1 MKTLTCLIVGL
12 LVSLPAW
19 TEESNADKINAEE
32 LKELSMQRKVVKIIS
47 KDGKQ
52 LEGKVLEYNGESV
65 LFQRQADLQLF
76 RFNLDGLAQQSQ
88 RMIKDN
94 YMTANYNVPK
104 LERPLKPE
112 TIKKLATYADN
123 LVLEKLR
130 SEKQRPTRDVD
141 DYTFMR
147 RAYLKIIGRIPGKAE
162 IDEFKTEM
170 RGNKLKLINKLLST
184 EGYVSH
190 QLNYFADI
198 LRIQDKLNNTNINS
212 GFRYR
217 EWVRNEIRNN
227 TPFDEFVQKLI
238 ASEGAYYESGSEP
251 IGFYLRDR
259 GMPLDNLANTVQV
272 FLGTRLE
279 CAMCH
284 DHPFDKWT
292 QKQFYEMS
300 AFTDGV
306 SRVRGPQEFQKIVGD
321 FNKITRADKSED
333 VGTLNQYR
341 NYIRDIMGYGLA
353 DELGKG
359 TIKLTDAF
367 MEDDAKP
374 GDTLHAKAIF
384 APPLKIEQG
393 TELPKSREQFSKW
406 ITAEA
411 NPRFTTVIVN
421 RLWKRA
427 YGIGLIEP
435 VDDMNDN
442 TQSSNPKL
450 LAYLE
455 KIMAS
460 VDYDVKEFMRVLYSM
475 DLFTRD
481 SVKDDHKGVE
491 TFYFSGPPLQR
502 MTGEQIWD
510 SLVTL
515 VYNNID
521 SAERVPSNYDEKYQ
535 MVFERYSDK
544 TGQEIYDELKAY
556 LAETEKP
563 SRNLAEVVYQ
573 LNKAEGTGYEPKK
586 LKDRDMIRSSYVG
599 YPARGGHLIRQFGGS
614 DKALIEN
621 SNFEA
626 TTPQVLNMLNG
637 FVEQKIIRNKNADF
651 MKQMAQEKRETG
663 KIEDIFMSILNRE
676 PTSKE
681 MKFLK
686 KYIDEKDGAKHIAW
700 ILMNSHEFIFIR

>member
-1 MKTLTCLIVGL
+1 MKNVSFVLVGL
-12 LVSLPAW
+12 FLSISVGLTAQ
-19 TEESNADKINAEE
+19 ERINAED
-32 LKELSMQRKVVKIIS
+32 LKEISLERKVVTIVS
-47 KDGKQ
+47 GDGKE
-52 LEGKVLEYNGESV
+52 LEGKVIEYNGESV
-65 LFQRQADLQLF
+65 LFQRQNDLQLF
-76 RFNLDGLAQQSQ
+76 RFKLTALALQSQ
-88 RMIKDN
+88 RMIRDD
-94 YMTANYNVPK
+94 YMTSDYNVPK
-104 LERPLKPE
+104 LPRPLNE
-112 TIKKLATYADN
+112 ATIKKLARYADN

-130 SEKQRPTRDVD
+130 SERQRPTRDTD

-170 RGNKLKLINKLLST
+170 RGDKLKLINKLLDT

-217 EWVRNEIRNN
+217 EYVRNEIRAN

-238 ASEGAYYESGSEP
+238 AAEGAYYDSGNEA

-306 SRVRGPQEFQKIVGD
+306 GRVRGPQELQTIVNE
-321 FNKITRADKSED
+321 FNKLVRADKSD
-333 VGTLNQYR
+333 DARTFTQYR

-393 TELPKSREQFSKW
+393 TQLPQSRKQFSEW
-406 ITAEA
+406 ITSEA

-427 YGIGLIEP
+427 FGIGLIEP
-435 VDDMNDN
+435 VDDMNDM
-442 TQSSNPKL
+442 TESSNPEL

-481 SVKDDHKGVE
+481 SVKDDYESPE
-491 TFYFSGPPLQR
+491 TFYFAGPPLQR

-521 SAERVPSNYDEKYQ
+521 SPERVPSNYDEKYQ
-535 MVFERYSDK
+535 AVYERYKDK
-544 TGQEIYDELKAY
+544 TAQEIYDELKVY

-563 SRNLAEVVYQ
+563 SRNLADVVAQ
-573 LNKAEGTGYEPKK
+573 LNKADGTSYEPKK
-586 LKDRDMIRSSYVG
+586 IPARDLIRSSYIG

-614 DKALIEN
+614 DKQLIEN

-637 FVEQKIIRNKNADF
+637 FVEQKIVNNKNADF
-651 MKQMAQEKRETG
+651 MKQMAEEKRETG
-663 KIEDIFMSILNRE
+663 KIEDVFMSILNRE
-676 PTSKE
+676 PNTRE
-681 MKFLK
+681 LNLLK
-686 KYIDEKDGAKHIAW
+686 KYIDQKDGAKHIAW

>member
-1 MKTLTCLIVGL
+1 MKNVSFVLLGL
-12 LVSLPAW
+12 LVSISVGVTAQ
-19 TEESNADKINAEE
+19 ERINAEV
-32 LKELSMQRKVVKIIS
+32 LKEISSERKVVTIIS
-47 KDGKQ
+47 SNGKEQ
-52 LEGKVLEYNGESV
+52 TGKVLEYDGNSV
-65 LFQRQADLQLF
+65 LFQRQQDLQLF
-76 RFNLDGLAQQSQ
+76 RLKLEALALQSQ
-88 RMIKDN
+88 RMIKDD
-94 YMTANYNVPK
+94 YMTADYNVPK
-104 LERPLKPE
+104 LERPLKE
-112 TIKKLATYADN
+112 ATIKKLARYADN

-130 SEKQRPTRDVD
+130 SERQRPTRDTD

-170 RGNKLKLINKLLST
+170 RGNKLKLINKLLDT

-198 LRIQDKLNNTNINS
+198 LRIQNKLNNTNINS

-217 EWVRNEIRNN
+217 EFVRTEIRNN

-238 ASEGAYYESGSEP
+238 AVEGAYYEPGNEA

-306 SRVRGPQEFQKIVGD
+306 GRVRGPKEFQTIVNE
-321 FNKITRADKSED
+321 FNKLVRADKSD
-333 VGTLNQYR
+333 DARTFTQYR

-393 TELPKSREQFSKW
+393 TKLPQSRKQFSEW
-406 ITAEA
+406 ITSEA

-427 YGIGLIEP
+427 FGIGLIEP
-435 VDDMNDN
+435 VDDMNDM
-442 TQSSNPKL
+442 TESSNPKL

-481 SVKDDHKGVE
+481 SVKDDYESPE
-491 TFYFSGPPLQR
+491 TFYFAGPPLQR

-521 SAERVPSNYDEKYQ
+521 SPERVPSNYDEKYQ
-535 MVFERYSDK
+535 AVYERYKDK
-544 TGQEIYDELKAY
+544 TAQEIYDELKEY

-563 SRNLAEVVYQ
+563 ARNLADVVAQ
-573 LNKAEGTGYEPKK
+573 LNKAEGTSYEPKK
-586 LKDRDMIRSSYVG
+586 IPARDLIRSSYVG

-614 DKALIEN
+614 DKQLIEN

-637 FVEQKIIRNKNADF
+637 FVEQKIVNNKNADF
-651 MKQMAQEKRETG
+651 MKHMAQEKRETG

-676 PTSKE
+676 PNAKE
-681 MKFLK
+681 MKLLK
-686 KYIDEKDGAKHIAW
+686 KYIDQKDGAKHIAW

>member
-1 MKTLTCLIVGL
+1 MKNVSFVLLGLLLSISVGL
-12 LVSLPAW
+12 TAQ
-19 TEESNADKINAEE
+19 ERINAEE
-32 LKELSMQRKVVKIIS
+32 LKEVSLERKVVTIVS
-47 KDGKQ
+47 GDGKK
-52 LEGKVLEYNGESV
+52 LDGKVIEYNGESV
-65 LFQRQADLQLF
+65 LFQRQEDLQLF
-76 RFNLDGLAQQSQ
+76 RFKLTALALQSQ
-88 RMIKDN
+88 RMIRDD
-94 YMTANYNVPK
+94 YMTSDYNVPK
-104 LERPLKPE
+104 LPRPLNE
-112 TIKKLATYADN
+112 ATIKKLARYADN

-130 SEKQRPTRDVD
+130 SERQRPTRDTD

-170 RGNKLKLINKLLST
+170 RGDKLKLINKLLDT

-217 EWVRNEIRNN
+217 EYVRNEIRAN

-238 ASEGAYYESGSEP
+238 AAEGAYYDSGNEA

-306 SRVRGPQEFQKIVGD
+306 GRVRGPQELQKIVNE
-321 FNKITRADKSED
+321 FNKLVREDKSD
-333 VGTLNQYR
+333 DARTFTQYR

-393 TELPKSREQFSKW
+393 TKLPQSRKQFSEW
-406 ITAEA
+406 ITSEA

-427 YGIGLIEP
+427 FGIGLIEP
-435 VDDMNDN
+435 VDDMNDM
-442 TQSSNPKL
+442 TESSNPEL

-481 SVKDDHKGVE
+481 SVKDDYESPE
-491 TFYFSGPPLQR
+491 TFYFAGPPLQR

-521 SAERVPSNYDEKYQ
+521 SPERVPSNYDEKYQ
-535 MVFERYSDK
+535 AVYERYKDK
-544 TGQEIYDELKAY
+544 TAQEIYDELKAY

-563 SRNLAEVVYQ
+563 SRNLADVVAQ
-573 LNKAEGTGYEPKK
+573 LNKADGTSYEPKK
-586 LKDRDMIRSSYVG
+586 IPARDLIRSSYVG

-637 FVEQKIIRNKNADF
+637 FVEQKIVNNKNADF
-651 MKQMAQEKRETG
+651 MKHMAQEKRETG

-681 MKFLK
+681 MNFLK

>member
-1 MKTLTCLIVGL
+1 MKTIVYVLLGL
-12 LVSLPAW
+12 LTGLPVW
-19 TEESNADKINAEE
+19 SNETPPERINAEE
-32 LKELSMQRKVVKIIS
+32 LREISQKRKVVVIIS
-47 KDGKQ
+47 KEGKQ
-52 LEGKVLEYNGESV
+52 LEGKVLEYDGESV
-65 LFQRQADLQLF
+65 LFQRQKDLQLF
-76 RFNLDGLAQQSQ
+76 RFDLTGLAQQSQ

-104 LERPLKPE
+104 LQRPLQE
-112 TIKKLATYADN
+112 NQIKKFAAYADN

-147 RAYLKIIGRIPGKAE
+147 RAYLKIIGRIPNKAE
-162 IDEFKTEM
+162 IEEFKKEM
-170 RGNKLKLINKLLST
+170 RGNKLKLINKLLDS
-184 EGYVSH
+184 EGYINH
-190 QLNYFADI
+190 QLNYYSDI
-198 LRIQDKLNNTNINS
+198 LRIQNRLNNTNINS

-238 ASEGAYYESGSEP
+238 ASEGAYYEHGNEA

-292 QKQFYEMS
+292 QKQFYEMG

-306 SRVRGPQEFQKIVGD
+306 SRVQYRENSKLVGD
-321 FNKITRADKSED
+321 FNRIVRNDKTED

-341 NYIRDIMGYGLA
+341 NYIRDIMGYGL
-353 DELGKG
+353 DDNLGKG
-359 TIKLTDAF
+359 SIKLTDAF
-367 MEDDAKP
+367 MEDNAKP
-374 GDTLHAKAIF
+374 GDTLLAKAIF
-384 APPLKIEQG
+384 APPLEIEK
-393 TELPKSREQFSKW
+393 TDTLPQSRKQFAEW
-406 ITAEA
+406 ITSEA

-427 YGIGLIEP
+427 FGIGLIEP

-491 TFYFSGPPLQR
+491 TFYFAGPPLQR
-502 MTGEQIWD
+502 MKGEQIWD

-515 VYNNID
+515 VYNDID
-521 SAERVPSNYDEKYQ
+521 SPDRFPSNYDEKYQ
-535 MVFERYSDK
+535 AVYDRYK
-544 TGQEIYDELKAY
+544 EYTAQEIYDELKEY
-556 LAETEKP
+556 LANTEKP
-563 SRNLAEVVYQ
+563 SRNLAEVVQQ
-573 LNKAEGTGYEPKK
+573 LNEEEGRYKGKQ
-586 LKDRDMIRSSYVG
+586 LKDRDLIRSSYVG
-599 YPARGGHLIRQFGGS
+599 YPPPGGHLIRQFGGS

-637 FVEQKIIRNKNADF
+637 FVEKRIINNKNADF
-651 MKQMAQEKRETG
+651 MKQMAQENRETG
-663 KIEDIFMSILNRE
+663 KIEDIFMSILNRK
-676 PTSKE
+676 PTSTE
-681 MKFLK
+681 MKLLK
-686 KYIDEKDGAKHIAW
+686 KYIDEPNGAKHIAW

>member
-1 MKTLTCLIVGL
+1 MKNVSFVLVGL
-12 LVSLPAW
+12 FLSISVGLTAQ
-19 TEESNADKINAEE
+19 EKINAEE
-32 LKELSMQRKVVKIIS
+32 LKEISLERKVVTIIS
-47 KDGKQ
+47 SNGKEQ
-52 LEGKVLEYNGESV
+52 TGKVLEYDGESV
-65 LFQRQADLQLF
+65 LFQRQQDLQLF
-76 RFNLDGLAQQSQ
+76 RLKLEALALQSQ
-88 RMIKDN
+88 RMIKDD
-94 YMTANYNVPK
+94 YMTADYNVPK
-104 LERPLKPE
+104 LERPLKE
-112 TIKKLATYADN
+112 ATIKKLARYADN

-130 SEKQRPTRDVD
+130 SERQRPTSDTD

-170 RGNKLKLINKLLST
+170 RGNKLKLINKLLDT

-217 EWVRNEIRNN
+217 EFVRTEIRNN

-238 ASEGAYYESGSEP
+238 AVEGAYYEPGNEA

-306 SRVRGPQEFQKIVGD
+306 GRVRGPKEFQTIVNE
-321 FNKITRADKSED
+321 FNKLVRADKSPENN
-333 VGTLNQYR
+333 TLQQYR

-393 TELPKSREQFSKW
+393 AKLPQSRKQFSEW
-406 ITAEA
+406 ITSEA

-427 YGIGLIEP
+427 FGIGLIEP
-435 VDDMNDN
+435 VDDMNDM
-442 TQSSNPKL
+442 TESSNPKL

-481 SVKDDHKGVE
+481 SVKDDYESPE
-491 TFYFSGPPLQR
+491 TFYFAGPPLQR

-521 SAERVPSNYDEKYQ
+521 SPERVPSNYDEKYQ
-535 MVFERYSDK
+535 AVYERYKDK
-544 TGQEIYDELKAY
+544 TAQEIFDELKVY
-556 LAETEKP
+556 IAETEKP
-563 SRNLAEVVYQ
+563 ARNLADVVAQ
-573 LNKAEGTGYEPKK
+573 LNKAEGTTYELKK
-586 LKDRDMIRSSYVG
+586 IPARDLIRSSYIG

-614 DKALIEN
+614 DKQLIEN

-637 FVEQKIIRNKNADF
+637 FVEQKIVNNKNADF

-663 KIEDIFMSILNRE
+663 KIEDVFMSILNRE
-676 PTSKE
+676 PNAKE
-681 MKFLK
+681 MKLLK
-686 KYIDEKDGAKHIAW
+686 KYIDQKDGAKHIAW

>member
-1 MKTLTCLIVGL
+1 MKNVSFVLVGL
-12 LVSLPAW
+12 FLSISVGLTAQ
-19 TEESNADKINAEE
+19 ERINAED
-32 LKELSMQRKVVKIIS
+32 LKEISLERKVVTIVS
-47 KDGKQ
+47 GDGKE
-52 LEGKVLEYNGESV
+52 LEGKVIEYNGESV
-65 LFQRQADLQLF
+65 LFQRQNDLQLF
-76 RFNLDGLAQQSQ
+76 RFKLTALALQSQ
-88 RMIKDN
+88 RMIRDD
-94 YMTANYNVPK
+94 YMTSDYNVPK
-104 LERPLKPE
+104 LPRPLNE
-112 TIKKLATYADN
+112 ATIKKLARYADN

-130 SEKQRPTRDVD
+130 SERQRPTRDTD

-170 RGNKLKLINKLLST
+170 RGDKLKLINKLLDT

-217 EWVRNEIRNN
+217 EYVRNEIRAN

-238 ASEGAYYESGSEP
+238 ASEGAYYDSGNEA

-306 SRVRGPQEFQKIVGD
+306 GRVRGPQELQTIVNE
-321 FNKITRADKSED
+321 FNKLVRADKSD
-333 VGTLNQYR
+333 DARTFTQYR

-393 TELPKSREQFSKW
+393 TQLPQSRKQFSEW
-406 ITAEA
+406 ITSEA

-427 YGIGLIEP
+427 FGIGLIEP
-435 VDDMNDN
+435 VDDMNDM
-442 TQSSNPKL
+442 TESSNPEL

-481 SVKDDHKGVE
+481 SVKDDYESPE
-491 TFYFSGPPLQR
+491 TFYFAGPPLQR

-521 SAERVPSNYDEKYQ
+521 SPERVPSNYDEKYQ
-535 MVFERYSDK
+535 AVYERYKDK
-544 TGQEIYDELKAY
+544 TAQEIYDELKVY

-563 SRNLAEVVYQ
+563 SRNLADVVAQ
-573 LNKAEGTGYEPKK
+573 LNKADGTTYAPKK
-586 LKDRDMIRSSYVG
+586 IPARDLIRSSYIG

-614 DKALIEN
+614 DKQLIEN

-637 FVEQKIIRNKNADF
+637 FVEQKIVNNKNADF
-651 MKQMAQEKRETG
+651 MKHMAQEKRETG
-663 KIEDIFMSILNRE
+663 KIEDVFMSILNRE
-676 PTSKE
+676 PNAKE
-681 MKFLK
+681 MKLLK
-686 KYIDEKDGAKHIAW
+686 KYIDQKDGAKHIAW

>member
-1 MKTLTCLIVGL
+1 MLNIVC
-12 LVSLPAW
+12 SLYSETTAVNK
-19 TEESNADKINAEE
+19 EK
-32 LKELSMQRKVVKIIS
+32 LKELSSERKIVTIIS
-47 KDGKQ
+47 SNGKEQ
-52 LEGKVLEYNGESV
+52 TGKVFEFDGESV
-65 LFQRQADLQLF
+65 LFQRENDLQLF
-76 RFNLDGLAQQSQ
+76 RLNVNALALVSQ

-94 YMTANYNVPK
+94 YMTADYNVPK
-104 LERPLKPE
+104 LERPLKE
-112 TIKKLATYADN
+112 KQIKKFASYADA

-130 SEKQRPTRDVD
+130 SERQTPTRDTD

-147 RAYLKIIGRIPGKAE
+147 RAYLKIIGRIPGKSE
-162 IDEFKTEM
+162 IDEFKNEM
-170 RGNKLKLINKLLST
+170 RGNKLKLINKLLDS
-184 EGYVSH
+184 EGYISH
-190 QLNYFADI
+190 QLNYYSDI
-198 LRIQDKLNNTNINS
+198 LRIQNKLNDTDINS

-227 TPFDEFVQKLI
+227 TPFDVFVQKLI
-238 ASEGAYYESGSEP
+238 AVQGAYYEPGNEA

-284 DHPFDKWT
+284 NHPFDKWT
-292 QKQFYEMS
+292 QKQFYEMA

-306 SRVRGPQEFQKIVGD
+306 SRVQYKENSKVVNEFNRLVRQD
-321 FNKITRADKSED
+321 ASPENN
-333 VGTLNQYR
+333 TLQQYR
-341 NYIRDIMGYGLA
+341 NYIRDILGYGLD

-359 TIKLTDAF
+359 TIKLTDSF

-393 TELPKSREQFSKW
+393 TDLPKSRKQFAEW
-406 ITAEA
+406 ITSEA

-427 YGIGLIEP
+427 FGIGLIEP

-481 SVKDDHKGVE
+481 SVKDDYASPE
-491 TFYFSGPPLQR
+491 TFYFAGPPLQR

-515 VYNNID
+515 VYNDID
-521 SAERVPSNYDEKYQ
+521 SPERFPSNYDEKYQ
-535 MVFERYSDK
+535 AVYNRYKDQNASD
-544 TGQEIYDELKAY
+544 IFAELKEY
-556 LAETEKP
+556 LANTEKP
-563 SRNLAEVVYQ
+563 SRNLADVVQQ
-573 LNKAEGTGYEPKK
+573 LNESEGKYEAKK
-586 LKDRDMIRSSYVG
+586 LKDRDLIRSSYIG
-599 YPARGGHLIRQFGGS
+599 YPAPGGHLIRQFGGS

-626 TTPQVLNMLNG
+626 TTPQVLNLLNG
-637 FVEQKIIRNKNADF
+637 FVEKRIVNNKNADF

-663 KIEDIFMSILNRE
+663 KIEDIFMSILNRK
-676 PTSKE
+676 PNSAE
-681 MKFLK
+681 MRLLK
-686 KYIDEKDGAKHIAW
+686 KYIDEPNGAKHIAW

>member
-1 MKTLTCLIVGL
+1 MLGVLANLTLWSDENAPTNLNTDEIEEISQKREIVT
-12 LVSLPAW
+12 LVGR
-19 TEESNADKINAEE
+19 EGDKVI
-32 LKELSMQRKVVKIIS
+32 
-47 KDGKQ
+47 
-52 LEGKVLEYNGESV
+52 GKVLEYNGNTV
-65 LFQRQADLQLF
+65 LFQRQEDLQLF
-76 RFNLDGLAQQSQ
+76 RFSLTDLSQ
-88 RMIKDN
+88 KTVRLIKDN
-94 YMTANYNVPK
+94 YSTANYNVPK
-104 LERPLKPE
+104 LQRPLQE
-112 TIKKLATYADN
+112 LQIKKFAAYADT
-123 LVLEKLR
+123 LVLDKLR
-130 SEKQRPTRDVD
+130 IEKQRPTRDAE

-147 RAYLKIIGRIPGKAE
+147 RAYLKIIGRIPNKAE
-162 IDEFKTEM
+162 IDEFKRDM
-170 RGNKLKLINKLLST
+170 RGNRLKLINKLLDT

-217 EWVRNEIRNN
+217 EFVRKEIRKN
-227 TPFDEFVQKLI
+227 TPYDQFVQKLI
-238 ASEGAYYESGSEP
+238 AAEGAYFEEGNEA

-306 SRVRGPQEFQKIVGD
+306 SQVRNKENYKLVAE
-321 FNKITRADKSED
+321 FNKIARADKSED
-333 VGTLNQYR
+333 ARVFNSYR
-341 NYIRDIMGYGLA
+341 NYIRDIIGYGLS
-353 DELGKG
+353 DLGRG
-359 TIKLTDAF
+359 NIKLTKEF
-367 MEDDAKP
+367 MEDDANP
-374 GDTLHAKAIF
+374 GDILQAKAIF
-384 APPLKIEQG
+384 APPLEIEKGIADPQ
-393 TELPKSREQFSKW
+393 SRRQFAEWMTS
-406 ITAEA
+406 EA

-435 VDDMNDN
+435 IDDMNDN

-450 LAYLE
+450 LEYLE

-475 DLFTRD
+475 DLFTRE
-481 SVKDDHKGVE
+481 SVKDDYESPE
-491 TFYFSGPPLQR
+491 TFYFAGPPLQR

-515 VYNNID
+515 VYNDID
-521 SAERVPSNYDEKYQ
+521 SPARVPLNYDEKYKL
-535 MVFERYSDK
+535 VYDRYVDK
-544 TGQEIYDELKAY
+544 TAQEIYDELKAY

-563 SRNLAEVVYQ
+563 SRNLAEVVVSLHEKEYP
-573 LNKAEGTGYEPKK
+573 NKKIAD
-586 LKDRDMIRSSYVG
+586 KDLLRSSYVG

-614 DKALIEN
+614 DKQLIEN

-637 FVEQKIIRNKNADF
+637 FVEKRIINNKNADF
-651 MKQMAQEKRETG
+651 MKQMAEENRESG
-663 KIEDIFMSILNRE
+663 KIEDIFMSILNRK
-676 PTSKE
+676 PNPKE
-681 MKFLK
+681 MKLLK
-686 KYIDEKDGAKHIAW
+686 KYIDKPNGAKHIAW

>member
-1 MKTLTCLIVGL
+1 MKNVSFVLLGL
-12 LVSLPAW
+12 LVSFSVGLTAQ
-19 TEESNADKINAEE
+19 ERINAEE
-32 LKELSMQRKVVKIIS
+32 LKDVSSERKVVTIVS
-47 KDGKQ
+47 GDGKK
-52 LEGKVLEYNGESV
+52 LDGKVIEYNGESV
-65 LFQRQADLQLF
+65 LFQRQKDLQLF
-76 RFNLDGLAQQSQ
+76 RFKLTALALQSQ
-88 RMIKDN
+88 RMIRDD
-94 YMTANYNVPK
+94 YMTSDYNVPK
-104 LERPLKPE
+104 LPRPLNE
-112 TIKKLATYADN
+112 ATIKKLARYADN

-130 SEKQRPTRDVD
+130 SERQRPTRDTD

-170 RGNKLKLINKLLST
+170 RGDKLKLINKLLDT

-217 EWVRNEIRNN
+217 EYVRNEIRAN

-238 ASEGAYYESGSEP
+238 AAEGAYYDSGNEA

-306 SRVRGPQEFQKIVGD
+306 GRVRGPQELQKIVNE
-321 FNKITRADKSED
+321 FNKLVREDKSD
-333 VGTLNQYR
+333 DARTFTQYR

-393 TELPKSREQFSKW
+393 TKLPQSRKQFSEW
-406 ITAEA
+406 ITSEA

-427 YGIGLIEP
+427 FGIGLIEP
-435 VDDMNDN
+435 VDDMNDM
-442 TQSSNPKL
+442 TESSNPEL

-481 SVKDDHKGVE
+481 SVKDDYESPE
-491 TFYFSGPPLQR
+491 TFYFAGPPLQR

-521 SAERVPSNYDEKYQ
+521 SPERVPSNYDEKYQ
-535 MVFERYSDK
+535 AVYERYKDK
-544 TGQEIYDELKAY
+544 TAQEIYDELKAY

-563 SRNLAEVVYQ
+563 SRNLADVVAQ
-573 LNKAEGTGYEPKK
+573 LNKADGTSYEPKK
-586 LKDRDMIRSSYVG
+586 IPARDLIRSSYVG

-637 FVEQKIIRNKNADF
+637 FVEQKIVNNKNADF
-651 MKQMAQEKRETG
+651 MKQMAEEKRETG

-676 PTSKE
+676 PNAKE
-681 MKFLK
+681 MKLLK
-686 KYIDEKDGAKHIAW
+686 KYIDQKDGAKHIAW

>member
-1 MKTLTCLIVGL
+1 MKTLFCIFLGVLASLTLWSDETPSTNLNTDEIEEISQKREIVT
-12 LVSLPAW
+12 LVGQDG
-19 TEESNADKINAEE
+19 E
-32 LKELSMQRKVVKIIS
+32 KVV
-47 KDGKQ
+47 
-52 LEGKVLEYNGESV
+52 GKVLEYNGDTV
-65 LFQRQADLQLF
+65 LFQRQDDLQLF
-76 RFNLDGLAQQSQ
+76 RFSLTDLSQ
-88 RMIKDN
+88 KTVRLIKDN
-94 YMTANYNVPK
+94 YSTANYNVPK
-104 LERPLKPE
+104 LQRPLQE
-112 TIKKLATYADN
+112 SQIKKFAAYADT
-123 LVLEKLR
+123 LVLDKLR
-130 SEKQRPTRDVD
+130 IEKQRPTRDAD

-147 RAYLKIIGRIPGKAE
+147 RAYLKIIGRIPNKLE
-162 IDEFKTEM
+162 IDEFKKDM
-170 RGNKLKLINKLLST
+170 RGNRLKLINKLLDT

-217 EWVRNEIRNN
+217 EFVREEIRKN
-227 TPFDEFVQKLI
+227 TPYDQFVQKLI
-238 ASEGAYYESGSEP
+238 AAEGAYFEEGNEA

-306 SRVRGPQEFQKIVGD
+306 SQVRIKENYKLVAE
-321 FNKITRADKSED
+321 FNKIARADKSED
-333 VGTLNQYR
+333 ARVFNSYR
-341 NYIRDIMGYGLA
+341 NYIRDIIGYGLS
-353 DELGKG
+353 DLGKG
-359 TIKLTDAF
+359 DIKLTKEF
-367 MEDDAKP
+367 MEDDANP
-374 GDTLHAKAIF
+374 GDILQAKAIF
-384 APPLKIEQG
+384 APPLEIEKGIADPQ
-393 TELPKSREQFSKW
+393 SRRQFAEWMTS
-406 ITAEA
+406 EA

-435 VDDMNDN
+435 IDDMNDN

-475 DLFTRD
+475 DLFTRE
-481 SVKDDHKGVE
+481 SVKGDYESPE
-491 TFYFSGPPLQR
+491 TFYFAGPPLQR

-521 SAERVPSNYDEKYQ
+521 SPTRVPLNYDEKYKL
-535 MVFERYSDK
+535 VYDRYIDK
-544 TGQEIYDELKAY
+544 SAQEIYDELKAY
-556 LAETEKP
+556 LAETDKP
-563 SRNLAEVVYQ
+563 SRNLAEVVVSLREKEYP
-573 LNKAEGTGYEPKK
+573 TKK
-586 LKDRDMIRSSYVG
+586 IADKDLLRSSYVG
-599 YPARGGHLIRQFGGS
+599 YPAKGGHLIRQFGGS
-614 DKALIEN
+614 DKQLIEN

-637 FVEQKIIRNKNADF
+637 FVEKRIINNKNADF
-651 MKQMAQEKRETG
+651 MKQMAEESRTTG
-663 KIEDIFMSILNRE
+663 KIEDIFMSILNRK
-676 PTSKE
+676 PNPKE
-681 MKFLK
+681 MKLLK
-686 KYIDEKDGAKHIAW
+686 KYIDKPNGAKHVAW

>member
-1 MKTLTCLIVGL
+1 MKTIIYVLLGL
-12 LVSLPAW
+12 LASLPVW
-19 TEESNADKINAEE
+19 SNETPPERINAEE
-32 LKELSMQRKVVKIIS
+32 LREISQKRKVVAIIS
-47 KDGKQ
+47 KEGKQ
-52 LEGKVLEYNGESV
+52 LEGKVLEYDGESV
-65 LFQRQADLQLF
+65 LFQRQKDLQLF
-76 RFNLDGLAQQSQ
+76 RFDLTGLAQQSQ

-104 LERPLKPE
+104 LQRPLQE
-112 TIKKLATYADN
+112 NQIKKFAAYADN

-147 RAYLKIIGRIPGKAE
+147 RAYLKIIGRIPNKAE
-162 IDEFKTEM
+162 IEEFKKEM
-170 RGNKLKLINKLLST
+170 RGNKLKLINKLLDS
-184 EGYVSH
+184 EGYINH
-190 QLNYFADI
+190 QLNYYSDI
-198 LRIQDKLNNTNINS
+198 LRIQNKLNNTNINS

-217 EWVRNEIRNN
+217 EFVRNEIRNN

-238 ASEGAYYESGSEP
+238 TSEGAYYEQGNEA

-292 QKQFYEMS
+292 QKQFYEMA

-306 SRVRGPQEFQKIVGD
+306 SRVQYRENSKLVGD
-321 FNKITRADKSED
+321 FNRIVRNDKTED
-333 VGTLNQYR
+333 VGTLNNYR
-341 NYIRDIMGYGLA
+341 NYIRDIMGYGL
-353 DELGKG
+353 DDNLGKG

-374 GDTLHAKAIF
+374 GDTLLAKAIF
-384 APPLKIEQG
+384 APPLEIEK
-393 TELPKSREQFSKW
+393 TDSLPQSRKQFAEW
-406 ITAEA
+406 ITSEA

-427 YGIGLIEP
+427 FGIGLIEP

-442 TQSSNPKL
+442 TQSSNPQL

-491 TFYFSGPPLQR
+491 TFYFAGPPLQR

-515 VYNNID
+515 VYNDID
-521 SAERVPSNYDEKYQ
+521 SPDRFPSNYDEKYQ
-535 MVFERYSDK
+535 AVYDRYK
-544 TGQEIYDELKAY
+544 EYTAQEIYDELKEY
-556 LAETEKP
+556 LANTEKP
-563 SRNLAEVVYQ
+563 SRNLAEVVQQ
-573 LNKAEGTGYEPKK
+573 LNESEGKYEAKK
-586 LKDRDMIRSSYVG
+586 LKDRDLIRSSYVG
-599 YPARGGHLIRQFGGS
+599 YPPPGGHLIRQFGGS

-637 FVEQKIIRNKNADF
+637 FVEKRITNNKNADF
-651 MKQMAQEKRETG
+651 MKQMAQENRETG
-663 KIEDIFMSILNRE
+663 KIEDIFMSILNRK
-676 PTSKE
+676 PTSTE
-681 MKFLK
+681 MKLLK
-686 KYIDEKDGAKHIAW
+686 KYIDEPNGAKHIAW

>member
-1 MKTLTCLIVGL
+1 VLVGL
-12 LVSLPAW
+12 FLSISVGLTAQ
-19 TEESNADKINAEE
+19 ERINAED
-32 LKELSMQRKVVKIIS
+32 LKEISLERKVVTIVS
-47 KDGKQ
+47 GDGKK
-52 LEGKVLEYNGESV
+52 LEGKVIEYNGESV
-65 LFQRQADLQLF
+65 LFQRQNDLQLF
-76 RFNLDGLAQQSQ
+76 RFKLTALALQSQ
-88 RMIKDN
+88 RMIRDD
-94 YMTANYNVPK
+94 YMTSDYNVPK
-104 LERPLKPE
+104 LPRPLNE
-112 TIKKLATYADN
+112 ATIKKLARYADN

-130 SEKQRPTRDVD
+130 SERQRPTRDTD

-170 RGNKLKLINKLLST
+170 RGDKLKLINKLLDT

-217 EWVRNEIRNN
+217 EYVRNEIRAN

-238 ASEGAYYESGSEP
+238 AAEGAYYDSGNEA

-306 SRVRGPQEFQKIVGD
+306 GRVRGPQELQKIVNE
-321 FNKITRADKSED
+321 FNKLVREDKSD
-333 VGTLNQYR
+333 DARTFTQYR

-393 TELPKSREQFSKW
+393 TKLPQSRKQFSEW
-406 ITAEA
+406 ITSEA

-427 YGIGLIEP
+427 FGIGLIEP
-435 VDDMNDN
+435 VDDMNDM
-442 TQSSNPKL
+442 TESSNPEL

-481 SVKDDHKGVE
+481 SVKDDYESPE
-491 TFYFSGPPLQR
+491 TFYFAGPPLQR

-521 SAERVPSNYDEKYQ
+521 SPERVPSNYDEKYQ
-535 MVFERYSDK
+535 AVYERYKDK
-544 TGQEIYDELKAY
+544 TAQEIYDELKAY

-563 SRNLAEVVYQ
+563 SRNLADVVAQ
-573 LNKAEGTGYEPKK
+573 LNKADGTSYEPKK
-586 LKDRDMIRSSYVG
+586 IPARDLIRSSYVG

-637 FVEQKIIRNKNADF
+637 FVEQKIVNNKNADF
-651 MKQMAQEKRETG
+651 MKHMAQEKRETG

-676 PTSKE
+676 PNAKE
-681 MKFLK
+681 MKLLK
-686 KYIDEKDGAKHIAW
+686 KYIDQKDGAKHIAW

>member
-1 MKTLTCLIVGL
+1 MKTTTLVLLGL
-12 LVSLPAW
+12 LVSFSVSSTAQELV
-19 TEESNADKINAEE
+19 NANE
-32 LKELSMQRKVVKIIS
+32 LREISSERKVVTIVSADGKKKEGKII
-47 KDGKQ
+47 
-52 LEGKVLEYNGESV
+52 EYDGESV
-65 LFQRQADLQLF
+65 LFQRQDDLQLF
-76 RFNLDGLAQQSQ
+76 RLKLDALALQSQ

-104 LERPLKPE
+104 LERPLQPQ
-112 TIKKLATYADN
+112 TIKKLASYADN

-130 SEKQRPTRDVD
+130 SERQRPTRDTD

-147 RAYLKIIGRIPGKAE
+147 RAYLKIIGRIPNKAE
-162 IDEFKTEM
+162 ITEFKKEM
-170 RGNKLKLINKLLST
+170 RGDKLKLINKLLDS
-184 EGYVSH
+184 EGYINH
-190 QLNYFADI
+190 QLNYYSDI
-198 LRIQDKLNNTNINS
+198 LRIQNKLNNTNINS

-217 EWVRNEIRNN
+217 EFVRNEIRNN

-238 ASEGAYYESGSEP
+238 ASDGAYYEQGNEA

-292 QKQFYEMS
+292 QKQFYEMA

-306 SRVRGPQEFQKIVGD
+306 SRVQYRENSKLVGD
-321 FNKITRADKSED
+321 FNRIVRNDKTED

-341 NYIRDIMGYGLA
+341 NYIRDIMGYGL
-353 DELGKG
+353 DDNLGKG
-359 TIKLTDAF
+359 SIKLTDAF

-393 TELPKSREQFSKW
+393 TELPKSREQFANW
-406 ITAEA
+406 ITSEA

-427 YGIGLIEP
+427 FGIGLIEP
-435 VDDMNDN
+435 LDDMNDM
-442 TQSSNPKL
+442 TESSNPKL

-455 KIMAS
+455 KIIAS
-460 VDYDVKEFMRVLYSM
+460 DDYDVKEFMRVLYSM

-481 SVKDDHKGVE
+481 SVKDDYASPE
-491 TFYFSGPPLQR
+491 TFYFAGPPLQR

-515 VYNNID
+515 VYNDID
-521 SAERVPSNYDEKYQ
+521 SPDRFPSNYDEKYQ
-535 MVFERYSDK
+535 AVYDRYK
-544 TGQEIYDELKAY
+544 EYTAQEIYDELKAY

-563 SRNLAEVVYQ
+563 NRNLAEVVQQ
-573 LNKAEGTGYEPKK
+573 LNEEEGRYQAKK
-586 LKDRDMIRSSYVG
+586 LKDRDLIRSSYVG
-599 YPARGGHLIRQFGGS
+599 YPPPGGHLIRQFGGS

-637 FVEQKIIRNKNADF
+637 FVEKRIINNKNADF
-651 MKQMAQEKRETG
+651 MKQMAEEKRETG

-676 PTSKE
+676 PSSKE
-681 MKFLK
+681 MNLLK
-686 KYIDEKDGAKHIAW
+686 KYIDEPNGAKHIAW

>member
-1 MKTLTCLIVGL
+1 MKNVSFVLVGL
-12 LVSLPAW
+12 FLSISVGLTAQ
-19 TEESNADKINAEE
+19 ERINAED
-32 LKELSMQRKVVKIIS
+32 LKEISLERKVVTIVS
-47 KDGKQ
+47 GDGKE
-52 LEGKVLEYNGESV
+52 LEGKVIEYNGESV
-65 LFQRQADLQLF
+65 LFQRQNDLQLF
-76 RFNLDGLAQQSQ
+76 RFKLTALALQSQ
-88 RMIKDN
+88 RMIRDD
-94 YMTANYNVPK
+94 YMTSDYNVPK
-104 LERPLKPE
+104 LPRPLNE
-112 TIKKLATYADN
+112 ATIKKLARYADN

-130 SEKQRPTRDVD
+130 SERQRPTRDTD

-170 RGNKLKLINKLLST
+170 RGDKLKLINKLLDT

-217 EWVRNEIRNN
+217 EYVRNEIRAN

-238 ASEGAYYESGSEP
+238 AAEGAYYDSGNEA

-306 SRVRGPQEFQKIVGD
+306 GRVRGPQELQTIVNE
-321 FNKITRADKSED
+321 FNKLVRADKSD
-333 VGTLNQYR
+333 DARTFTQYR

-393 TELPKSREQFSKW
+393 TQLPQSRKQFSEW
-406 ITAEA
+406 ITSEA

-427 YGIGLIEP
+427 FGIGLIEP
-435 VDDMNDN
+435 VDDMNDM
-442 TQSSNPKL
+442 TESSNPEL

-481 SVKDDHKGVE
+481 SVKDDYESPE
-491 TFYFSGPPLQR
+491 TFYFAGPPLQR

-521 SAERVPSNYDEKYQ
+521 SPERVPSNYDEKYQ
-535 MVFERYSDK
+535 AVYERYKDK
-544 TGQEIYDELKAY
+544 TAQEIYDELKVY

-563 SRNLAEVVYQ
+563 SRNLADVVAQ
-573 LNKAEGTGYEPKK
+573 LNKADGTSYEPKK
-586 LKDRDMIRSSYVG
+586 IPARDLIRSSYIG

-614 DKALIEN
+614 DKQLIEN

-637 FVEQKIIRNKNADF
+637 FVEQKIVNNKNADF
-651 MKQMAQEKRETG
+651 MKHMAEEKRETG
-663 KIEDIFMSILNRE
+663 KIEDVFMSILNRE
-676 PTSKE
+676 PNTRE
-681 MKFLK
+681 LNLLK
-686 KYIDEKDGAKHIAW
+686 KYIDQKDGAKHIAW

>member
-1 MKTLTCLIVGL
+1 MKNVSFVLLGL
-12 LVSLPAW
+12 LVSISVGLTAQ
-19 TEESNADKINAEE
+19 ERINAEE
-32 LKELSMQRKVVKIIS
+32 LKEVSLERKVVTIVS
-47 KDGKQ
+47 GDGKK
-52 LEGKVLEYNGESV
+52 LDGKVIEYNGESV
-65 LFQRQADLQLF
+65 LFQRQKDLQLF
-76 RFNLDGLAQQSQ
+76 RFKLTALALQSQ
-88 RMIKDN
+88 RMIRDD
-94 YMTANYNVPK
+94 YMTSDYNVPK
-104 LERPLKPE
+104 LPRPLNE
-112 TIKKLATYADN
+112 ATIKKLARYADN

-130 SEKQRPTRDVD
+130 SERQRPTRDTD

-170 RGNKLKLINKLLST
+170 RGDKLKLINKLLDT

-217 EWVRNEIRNN
+217 EYVRNEIRAN

-238 ASEGAYYESGSEP
+238 AAEGAYYDSGNEA

-306 SRVRGPQEFQKIVGD
+306 GRVRGPQELQKIVNE
-321 FNKITRADKSED
+321 FNKLVREDKSD
-333 VGTLNQYR
+333 DARTFTQYR

-393 TELPKSREQFSKW
+393 TKLPQSRKQFSEW
-406 ITAEA
+406 ITSEA

-427 YGIGLIEP
+427 FGIGLIEP
-435 VDDMNDN
+435 VDDMNDM
-442 TQSSNPKL
+442 TESSNPEL

-481 SVKDDHKGVE
+481 SVKDDYESPE
-491 TFYFSGPPLQR
+491 TFYFAGPPLQR

-521 SAERVPSNYDEKYQ
+521 SPERVPSNYDEKYQ
-535 MVFERYSDK
+535 AVYERYKDK
-544 TGQEIYDELKAY
+544 TAQEIYDELKAY
-556 LAETEKP
+556 LAETDKP
-563 SRNLAEVVYQ
+563 SRNLADVVAQ
-573 LNKAEGTGYEPKK
+573 LNKADGTTYAPKK
-586 LKDRDMIRSSYVG
+586 IPARDLIRSSYVG

-637 FVEQKIIRNKNADF
+637 FVEQKIVNNKNADF
-651 MKQMAQEKRETG
+651 MKHMAQEKRETG

-676 PTSKE
+676 PNAKE
-681 MKFLK
+681 MKLLK
-686 KYIDEKDGAKHIAW
+686 KYIDQKDGAKHIAW

>member
-1 MKTLTCLIVGL
+1 MLNIVC
-12 LVSLPAW
+12 SLYSETTAVNK
-19 TEESNADKINAEE
+19 EK
-32 LKELSMQRKVVKIIS
+32 LKELSSERKIVTIIS
-47 KDGKQ
+47 SNGKEQ
-52 LEGKVLEYNGESV
+52 TGKVFEFDGESV
-65 LFQRQADLQLF
+65 LFQRESDLQLF
-76 RFNLDGLAQQSQ
+76 RLNVNALALVSQ

-94 YMTANYNVPK
+94 YMTSDYNVPK
-104 LERPLKPE
+104 LERPLKE
-112 TIKKLATYADN
+112 KQIKKFASYADA

-130 SEKQRPTRDVD
+130 SERQTPTRDTD

-147 RAYLKIIGRIPGKAE
+147 RAYLKIIGRIPGKSE
-162 IDEFKTEM
+162 IDEFKNEM
-170 RGNKLKLINKLLST
+170 RGNKLKLINKLLDS
-184 EGYVSH
+184 EGYISH
-190 QLNYFADI
+190 QLNYYSDI
-198 LRIQDKLNNTNINS
+198 LRIQNKLNDTDINS

-227 TPFDEFVQKLI
+227 TPFDVFVQKLI
-238 ASEGAYYESGSEP
+238 AVQGAYYEPGNEA

-284 DHPFDKWT
+284 NHPFDKWT
-292 QKQFYEMS
+292 QKQFYEMA

-306 SRVRGPQEFQKIVGD
+306 SRVQYKENSKVVNEFNRLVRQD
-321 FNKITRADKSED
+321 TSTENN
-333 VGTLNQYR
+333 TLQQYR
-341 NYIRDIMGYGLA
+341 NYIRDILGYGLD

-359 TIKLTDAF
+359 TIKLTDSF

-393 TELPKSREQFSKW
+393 TDLPKSRKQFAEW
-406 ITAEA
+406 ITSEA

-427 YGIGLIEP
+427 FGIGLIEP

-481 SVKDDHKGVE
+481 SVKDDYASPE
-491 TFYFSGPPLQR
+491 TFYFAGPPLQR

-515 VYNNID
+515 VYNDID
-521 SAERVPSNYDEKYQ
+521 SPERFPSNYDEKYQ
-535 MVFERYSDK
+535 AVYNRYKDQNASD
-544 TGQEIYDELKAY
+544 IFAELKEY
-556 LAETEKP
+556 LANTEKP
-563 SRNLAEVVYQ
+563 SRNLADVVQQ
-573 LNKAEGTGYEPKK
+573 LNESEGKYEAKK
-586 LKDRDMIRSSYVG
+586 LKDRDLIRSSYIG
-599 YPARGGHLIRQFGGS
+599 YPAPGGHLIRQFGGS

-626 TTPQVLNMLNG
+626 TTPQVLNLLNG
-637 FVEQKIIRNKNADF
+637 FVEKRIVNNKNADF

-663 KIEDIFMSILNRE
+663 KIEDIFMSILNRK
-676 PTSKE
+676 PNSAE
-681 MKFLK
+681 MRLLK
-686 KYIDEKDGAKHIAW
+686 KYIDEPNGAKHIAW

>member
-1 MKTLTCLIVGL
+1 MKNVSFVLVGL
-12 LVSLPAW
+12 FLSISVGLTAQ
-19 TEESNADKINAEE
+19 ERINAED
-32 LKELSMQRKVVKIIS
+32 LKEISLERKVVTIVS
-47 KDGKQ
+47 GDGKE
-52 LEGKVLEYNGESV
+52 LEGKVIEYNGESV
-65 LFQRQADLQLF
+65 LFQRQNDLQLF
-76 RFNLDGLAQQSQ
+76 RFKLTALALQSQ
-88 RMIKDN
+88 RMIRDD
-94 YMTANYNVPK
+94 YMTSDYNVPK
-104 LERPLKPE
+104 LPRPLNE
-112 TIKKLATYADN
+112 ATIKKLARYADN

-130 SEKQRPTRDVD
+130 SERQRPTRDTD

-170 RGNKLKLINKLLST
+170 RGDKLKLINKLLDT

-217 EWVRNEIRNN
+217 EYVRNEIRAN

-238 ASEGAYYESGSEP
+238 ASEGAYYDSGNEA

-306 SRVRGPQEFQKIVGD
+306 GRVRGPQELQTIVNE
-321 FNKITRADKSED
+321 FNKLVRADKSD
-333 VGTLNQYR
+333 DARTFTQYR

-393 TELPKSREQFSKW
+393 TQLPQSRKQFSEW
-406 ITAEA
+406 ITSEA

-427 YGIGLIEP
+427 FGIGLIEP
-435 VDDMNDN
+435 VDDMNDM
-442 TQSSNPKL
+442 TESSNPEL

-481 SVKDDHKGVE
+481 SVKDDYESPE
-491 TFYFSGPPLQR
+491 TFYFAGPPLQR

-521 SAERVPSNYDEKYQ
+521 SPERVPSNYDEKYQ
-535 MVFERYSDK
+535 AVYERYKDK
-544 TGQEIYDELKAY
+544 TAQEIYDELKVY

-563 SRNLAEVVYQ
+563 SRNLADVVAQ
-573 LNKAEGTGYEPKK
+573 LNKADGTTYAPKK
-586 LKDRDMIRSSYVG
+586 IPARDLIRSSYIG

-637 FVEQKIIRNKNADF
+637 FVEQKIVNNKNADF
-651 MKQMAQEKRETG
+651 MKQMAEEKRETG
-663 KIEDIFMSILNRE
+663 KIEDVFMSILNRE
-676 PTSKE
+676 PNTRE
-681 MKFLK
+681 LNLLK
-686 KYIDEKDGAKHIAW
+686 KYIDQKDGAKHIAW

>member
-1 MKTLTCLIVGL
+1 MKNVSFVLLGL
-12 LVSLPAW
+12 LVSFSVGVTAQ
-19 TEESNADKINAEE
+19 ERINAEE
-32 LKELSMQRKVVKIIS
+32 LKEISSERKVVTIIS
-47 KDGKQ
+47 DNGKE
-52 LEGKVLEYNGESV
+52 LEGKIIEYNGESV
-65 LFQRQADLQLF
+65 LFQRQEDLQLF
-76 RFNLDGLAQQSQ
+76 RFKLTALALQSQ
-88 RMIKDN
+88 RMIRDD
-94 YMTANYNVPK
+94 YMTSDYNVPK
-104 LERPLKPE
+104 LPRPLNE
-112 TIKKLATYADN
+112 ATIKKLATYADN

-130 SEKQRPTRDVD
+130 SERQRPTRDTD

-170 RGNKLKLINKLLST
+170 RGDKLKLINKLLDT

-217 EWVRNEIRNN
+217 EYVRNEIRAN

-238 ASEGAYYESGSEP
+238 AAEGAYYDSGNEA

-306 SRVRGPQEFQKIVGD
+306 GRVRGPQELQKIVNE
-321 FNKITRADKSED
+321 FNKLVRADKSD
-333 VGTLNQYR
+333 DARTFTQYR
-341 NYIRDIMGYGLA
+341 NYIRDILGYGLA

-393 TELPKSREQFSKW
+393 TKLPQSRKQFSEW
-406 ITAEA
+406 ITSEA

-427 YGIGLIEP
+427 FGIGLIEP
-435 VDDMNDN
+435 VDDMNDM
-442 TQSSNPKL
+442 TESSNPEL

-481 SVKDDHKGVE
+481 SVKDDYESPE
-491 TFYFSGPPLQR
+491 TFYFAGPPLQR

-521 SAERVPSNYDEKYQ
+521 SPERVPSNYDEKYQ
-535 MVFERYSDK
+535 AVYERYKDK
-544 TGQEIYDELKAY
+544 TAQEIYDELKVY

-563 SRNLAEVVYQ
+563 SRNLADVVAQ
-573 LNKAEGTGYEPKK
+573 LNKAEGTTYAPKK
-586 LKDRDMIRSSYVG
+586 IPARDLIRSSYIG

-614 DKALIEN
+614 DKQLIEN

-637 FVEQKIIRNKNADF
+637 FVEQKIVNNKNADF
-651 MKQMAQEKRETG
+651 MKQMAEEKRETG

-676 PTSKE
+676 PNAKE
-681 MKFLK
+681 MKLLK
-686 KYIDEKDGAKHIAW
+686 KYIDQKDGAKHIAW

>member
-1 MKTLTCLIVGL
+1 MKNISFVLLGL
-12 LVSLPAW
+12 LVSTSVGLTAQ
-19 TEESNADKINAEE
+19 ERINAEE
-32 LKELSMQRKVVKIIS
+32 LKEISSERKVVTIVSDNGK
-47 KDGKQ
+47 KLDGKI
-52 LEGKVLEYNGESV
+52 LEYNGESV
-65 LFQRQADLQLF
+65 LFQRQQDLQLF
-76 RFNLDGLAQQSQ
+76 RFKLTALALQSQ
-88 RMIKDN
+88 RMIKDD
-94 YMTANYNVPK
+94 YMTSDYNVPK
-104 LERPLKPE
+104 LPRPLNE
-112 TIKKLATYADN
+112 ATIKKLATYADN

-130 SEKQRPTRDVD
+130 SERQRPTRDTD

-170 RGNKLKLINKLLST
+170 RGNKLKLINKLLDT

-217 EWVRNEIRNN
+217 EYVRNEIRAN

-238 ASEGAYYESGSEP
+238 AAEGAYYDSGNEA

-306 SRVRGPQEFQKIVGD
+306 GRVRGPQELQKIVNE
-321 FNKITRADKSED
+321 FNKLVRADKSD
-333 VGTLNQYR
+333 DARTFTQYR

-393 TELPKSREQFSKW
+393 TKLPQSRKQFSEW
-406 ITAEA
+406 ITSEA

-427 YGIGLIEP
+427 FGIGLIEP
-435 VDDMNDN
+435 VDDMNDM
-442 TQSSNPKL
+442 TESSNPKL
-450 LAYLE
+450 LEYLE

-481 SVKDDHKGVE
+481 SVKDDYESPE
-491 TFYFSGPPLQR
+491 TFYFAGPPLQR

-521 SAERVPSNYDEKYQ
+521 SPERVPSNYDEKYQ
-535 MVFERYSDK
+535 AVYERYKYK
-544 TGQEIYDELKAY
+544 TAQEIYDELKVY

-563 SRNLAEVVYQ
+563 SRNLADVVAQ
-573 LNKAEGTGYEPKK
+573 LNKAEGTTYEPKK
-586 LKDRDMIRSSYVG
+586 IPARDLIRSSYIG

-637 FVEQKIIRNKNADF
+637 FVEQKIVNNKNADF
-651 MKQMAQEKRETG
+651 MKQMAEEKRETG
-663 KIEDIFMSILNRE
+663 KIEDVFMSILNRE
-676 PTSKE
+676 PNAKE
-681 MKFLK
+681 MKLLK
-686 KYIDEKDGAKHIAW
+686 KYIDQKDGAKHIAW

>member
-1 MKTLTCLIVGL
+1 MKNVSFVLLGL
-12 LVSLPAW
+12 LVSFSVGLTAQ
-19 TEESNADKINAEE
+19 ERINAEE
-32 LKELSMQRKVVKIIS
+32 LKDVSSERKVVTIVS
-47 KDGKQ
+47 GDGKK
-52 LEGKVLEYNGESV
+52 LDGKVIEYNGESV
-65 LFQRQADLQLF
+65 LFQRQKDLQLF
-76 RFNLDGLAQQSQ
+76 RFKLTALALQSQ
-88 RMIKDN
+88 RMIRDD
-94 YMTANYNVPK
+94 YMTSDYNVPK
-104 LERPLKPE
+104 LPRPLNE
-112 TIKKLATYADN
+112 ATIKKLARYADN

-130 SEKQRPTRDVD
+130 SERQRPTRDTD

-170 RGNKLKLINKLLST
+170 RGDKLKLINKLLDT

-217 EWVRNEIRNN
+217 EYVRNEIRAN

-238 ASEGAYYESGSEP
+238 AAEGAYYDSGNEA

-306 SRVRGPQEFQKIVGD
+306 GRVRGPQELQKIVNE
-321 FNKITRADKSED
+321 FNKLVREDKSD
-333 VGTLNQYR
+333 DARTFTQYR

-393 TELPKSREQFSKW
+393 TKLPQSRKQFSEW
-406 ITAEA
+406 ITSEA

-427 YGIGLIEP
+427 FGIGLIEP
-435 VDDMNDN
+435 VDDMNDM
-442 TQSSNPKL
+442 TESSNPEL

-481 SVKDDHKGVE
+481 SVKDDYESPE
-491 TFYFSGPPLQR
+491 TFYFAGPPLQR

-521 SAERVPSNYDEKYQ
+521 SPERVPSNYDEKYQ
-535 MVFERYSDK
+535 AVYERYKDK
-544 TGQEIYDELKAY
+544 TAQEIYDELKAY

-563 SRNLAEVVYQ
+563 SRNLADVVAQ
-573 LNKAEGTGYEPKK
+573 LNKADGTSYEPKK
-586 LKDRDMIRSSYVG
+586 IPARDLIRSSYVG

-637 FVEQKIIRNKNADF
+637 FVEQKIVNNKNADF
-651 MKQMAQEKRETG
+651 MKHMAQEKRETG

-676 PTSKE
+676 PNAKE
-681 MKFLK
+681 MKLLK
-686 KYIDEKDGAKHIAW
+686 KYIDQKDGAKHIAW

>member
-1 MKTLTCLIVGL
+1 MKYITFIATLLLICVP
-12 LVSLPAW
+12 VYS
-19 TEESNADKINAEE
+19 ESGSRIDKDK
-32 LKELSMQRKVVKIIS
+32 LDELSQERKIVTIIS
-47 KDGKQ
+47 ANGKEQ
-52 LEGKVLEYNGESV
+52 TGKVIEFDGESV
-65 LFQRQADLQLF
+65 LFQREGDLQLF
-76 RFNLDGLAQQSQ
+76 RLNVNALALVSQ
-88 RMIKDN
+88 RMIKDD
-94 YMTANYNVPK
+94 YMTADYNVPK
-104 LERPLKPE
+104 LERPLKE
-112 TIKKLATYADN
+112 KQIKQFAAYADA

-130 SEKQRPTRDVD
+130 SERQRPTRDTD

-147 RAYLKIIGRIPGKAE
+147 RAYLKIIGRIPGKSE
-162 IDEFKTEM
+162 IDEFKNEM
-170 RGNKLKLINKLLST
+170 RGNKLKLINKLLNS
-184 EGYVSH
+184 EGYISH
-190 QLNYFADI
+190 QLNYYSDI
-198 LRIQDKLNNTNINS
+198 LRIQNKLNDTNINS

-217 EWVRNEIRNN
+217 EFVRNEIRNN

-238 ASEGAYYESGSEP
+238 ASEGAYYEPGNEA

-284 DHPFDKWT
+284 NHPFDKWT
-292 QKQFYEMS
+292 QKQFYEMA

-306 SRVRGPQEFQKIVGD
+306 SRVQYKENSKLVNEFNRLVRQD
-321 FNKITRADKSED
+321 TSPENN
-333 VGTLNQYR
+333 TLQQYR
-341 NYIRDIMGYGLA
+341 NYIRDILGYGLD

-359 TIKLTDAF
+359 TIKLNDSF

-393 TELPKSREQFSKW
+393 TDLPKSRKQFAEW
-406 ITAEA
+406 ITSEA

-427 YGIGLIEP
+427 FGIGLIEP

-442 TQSSNPKL
+442 TESSNPKL
-450 LAYLE
+450 LSYLE

-481 SVKDDHKGVE
+481 SVKDDYASPE
-491 TFYFSGPPLQR
+491 TFYFAGPPLQR

-515 VYNNID
+515 VYNDID
-521 SAERVPSNYDEKYQ
+521 SPERFPSNYDEKYQ
-535 MVFERYSDK
+535 AVYDRYKDQNASD
-544 TGQEIYDELKAY
+544 IFAELKEY
-556 LAETEKP
+556 LANTEKP
-563 SRNLAEVVYQ
+563 SRNLADVVQQ
-573 LNKAEGTGYEPKK
+573 LNEAEGKYEAKK
-586 LKDRDMIRSSYVG
+586 LKDRDLIRSSYVG
-599 YPARGGHLIRQFGGS
+599 YPAPGGHLIRQFGGS

-626 TTPQVLNMLNG
+626 TTPQVLNLLNG
-637 FVEQKIIRNKNADF
+637 FVEKRIINNKNADF

-663 KIEDIFMSILNRE
+663 KIEDIFMSILNRKPNSAE
-676 PTSKE
+676 LRL
-681 MKFLK
+681 LK
-686 KYIDEKDGAKHIAW
+686 KYIDEPNGARHVAW

>member
-1 MKTLTCLIVGL
+1 MKTAIWVLLGL
-12 LVSLPAW
+12 LVSFSVSLTAQ
-19 TEESNADKINAEE
+19 ERINANE
-32 LKELSMQRKVVKIIS
+32 LREISSERKIVTIVS
-47 KDGKQ
+47 ADGKKK
-52 LEGKVLEYNGESV
+52 EGKVIEFNGESV
-65 LFQRQADLQLF
+65 LFQRQDDLQLF
-76 RFNLDGLAQQSQ
+76 RLPLEALALQSQ

-94 YMTANYNVPK
+94 YMTADYNVPK
-104 LERPLKPE
+104 LQRPLQE
-112 TIKKLATYADN
+112 NQIKKFAAYADA

-130 SEKQRPTRDVD
+130 SEKQRPTRDTD

-147 RAYLKIIGRIPGKAE
+147 RAYLKIIGRIPNKAE
-162 IDEFKTEM
+162 IEEFKKEM
-170 RGNKLKLINKLLST
+170 RGNKLKLINKLLDS
-184 EGYVSH
+184 EGYINH
-190 QLNYFADI
+190 QLNYYSDI
-198 LRIQDKLNNTNINS
+198 LRIQNKLNNTNINS

-238 ASEGAYYESGSEP
+238 ASEGAYYEQGNEA

-292 QKQFYEMS
+292 QKQFYEMA

-306 SRVRGPQEFQKIVGD
+306 SRVQYRENSKLVGD
-321 FNKITRADKSED
+321 FNRIVRNDKTED

-341 NYIRDIMGYGLA
+341 NYIRDIMGYGL
-353 DELGKG
+353 DDDLGKG
-359 TIKLTDAF
+359 SIKLTDAF

-393 TELPKSREQFSKW
+393 TELPKSRKQFAEW
-406 ITAEA
+406 ITSEA

-427 YGIGLIEP
+427 FGIGLIEP
-435 VDDMNDN
+435 VDDMNDM
-442 TQSSNPKL
+442 TESSNPKL

-491 TFYFSGPPLQR
+491 TFYFAGPPLQR

-515 VYNNID
+515 VYNDID
-521 SAERVPSNYDEKYQ
+521 SPDRFPSNYDEKYQ
-535 MVFERYSDK
+535 AVYDRYK
-544 TGQEIYDELKAY
+544 EYTAQEIYDELKEY
-556 LAETEKP
+556 LANTEKP
-563 SRNLAEVVYQ
+563 SRNLAEVVQQ
-573 LNKAEGTGYEPKK
+573 LNEEEGRYKGKQ
-586 LKDRDMIRSSYVG
+586 LKDRDLIRSSYVG
-599 YPARGGHLIRQFGGS
+599 YPPPGGHLIRQFGGS

-637 FVEQKIIRNKNADF
+637 FVEKRIINNKNADF
-651 MKQMAQEKRETG
+651 MKQMAQENRETG
-663 KIEDIFMSILNRE
+663 KIEDIFMSILNRK
-676 PTSKE
+676 PTSTE
-681 MKFLK
+681 MKLLK
-686 KYIDEKDGAKHIAW
+686 KYIDEPNGAKHIAW

>member
-1 MKTLTCLIVGL
+1 MKNVSFVLVGL
-12 LVSLPAW
+12 FLSISVGLTAQ
-19 TEESNADKINAEE
+19 ERINAED
-32 LKELSMQRKVVKIIS
+32 LKEISLERKVVTIVNG
-47 KDGKQ
+47 DGKE
-52 LEGKVLEYNGESV
+52 LEGKVIEYNGESV
-65 LFQRQADLQLF
+65 LFQRQNDLQLF
-76 RFNLDGLAQQSQ
+76 RFKLTALALQSQ
-88 RMIKDN
+88 RMIRDD
-94 YMTANYNVPK
+94 YMTSDYNVPK
-104 LERPLKPE
+104 LPRPLNE
-112 TIKKLATYADN
+112 ATIKKLARYADN

-130 SEKQRPTRDVD
+130 SERQRPTRDTD

-170 RGNKLKLINKLLST
+170 RGDKLKLINKLLDT

-217 EWVRNEIRNN
+217 EYVRNEIRAN

-238 ASEGAYYESGSEP
+238 ATEGAYYDSGNEA

-306 SRVRGPQEFQKIVGD
+306 GRVRGPQELQTIVNE
-321 FNKITRADKSED
+321 FNKLVRADKSD
-333 VGTLNQYR
+333 DARTFTQYR

-393 TELPKSREQFSKW
+393 TQLPQSRKQFSEW
-406 ITAEA
+406 ITSEA

-427 YGIGLIEP
+427 FGIGLIEP
-435 VDDMNDN
+435 VDDMNDM
-442 TQSSNPKL
+442 TESSNPEL

-481 SVKDDHKGVE
+481 SVKDDYESPE
-491 TFYFSGPPLQR
+491 TFYFAGPPLQR

-521 SAERVPSNYDEKYQ
+521 SPERVPSNYDEKYQ
-535 MVFERYSDK
+535 AVYERYKDK
-544 TGQEIYDELKAY
+544 TAQEIYDELKVY

-563 SRNLAEVVYQ
+563 SRNLADVVAQ
-573 LNKAEGTGYEPKK
+573 LNKADGTSYEPKK
-586 LKDRDMIRSSYVG
+586 IPARDLIRSSYIG

-614 DKALIEN
+614 DKQLIEN

-637 FVEQKIIRNKNADF
+637 FVEQKIVNNKNADF
-651 MKQMAQEKRETG
+651 MKQMAEEKRETG
-663 KIEDIFMSILNRE
+663 KIEDVFMSILNRE
-676 PTSKE
+676 PNTRE
-681 MKFLK
+681 LNLLK
-686 KYIDEKDGAKHIAW
+686 KYIDQKDGAKHIAW

>member
-1 MKTLTCLIVGL
+1 MKNVSFVLVGL
-12 LVSLPAW
+12 FLSISVGLTAQ
-19 TEESNADKINAEE
+19 ERINAED
-32 LKELSMQRKVVKIIS
+32 LKEISLERKVVTIVNG
-47 KDGKQ
+47 DGKE
-52 LEGKVLEYNGESV
+52 LEGKVIEYNGESV
-65 LFQRQADLQLF
+65 LFQRQNDLQLF
-76 RFNLDGLAQQSQ
+76 RFKLTALALQSQ
-88 RMIKDN
+88 RMIRDD
-94 YMTANYNVPK
+94 YMTSDYNVPK
-104 LERPLKPE
+104 LPRPLNE
-112 TIKKLATYADN
+112 ATIKKLARYADN

-130 SEKQRPTRDVD
+130 SERQRPTRDTD

-170 RGNKLKLINKLLST
+170 RGDKLKLINKLLDT

-217 EWVRNEIRNN
+217 EYVRNEIRAN

-238 ASEGAYYESGSEP
+238 AAEGAYYDSGNEA

-306 SRVRGPQEFQKIVGD
+306 GRVRGPQELQTIVNE
-321 FNKITRADKSED
+321 FNKLVRADKSD
-333 VGTLNQYR
+333 DARTFTQYR

-393 TELPKSREQFSKW
+393 TQLPQSRKQFSEW
-406 ITAEA
+406 ITSEA

-427 YGIGLIEP
+427 FGIGLIEP
-435 VDDMNDN
+435 VDDMNDM
-442 TQSSNPKL
+442 TESSNPEL

-481 SVKDDHKGVE
+481 SVKDDYESPE
-491 TFYFSGPPLQR
+491 TFYFAGPPLQR

-521 SAERVPSNYDEKYQ
+521 SPERVPSNYDEKYQ
-535 MVFERYSDK
+535 AVYERYKDK
-544 TGQEIYDELKAY
+544 TAQEIYDELKVY

-563 SRNLAEVVYQ
+563 SRNLADVVAQ
-573 LNKAEGTGYEPKK
+573 LNKADGTSYEPKK
-586 LKDRDMIRSSYVG
+586 IPARDLIRSSYIG
-599 YPARGGHLIRQFGGS
+599 YPARGRHLIRQFGGS
-614 DKALIEN
+614 DKQLIEN

-637 FVEQKIIRNKNADF
+637 FVEQKIVNNKNADF
-651 MKQMAQEKRETG
+651 MKHMAQEKRETG
-663 KIEDIFMSILNRE
+663 KIEDVFMSILNRKPNTRE
-676 PTSKE
+676 LNL
-681 MKFLK
+681 LK
-686 KYIDEKDGAKHIAW
+686 KYIDQKDGAKHIAW

>member
-1 MKTLTCLIVGL
+1 MKNVSFVLLGL
-12 LVSLPAW
+12 LVSISVGLTAQ
-19 TEESNADKINAEE
+19 ERINAED
-32 LKELSMQRKVVKIIS
+32 LKEISSERKVVTIVS
-47 KDGKQ
+47 GDGKK
-52 LEGKVLEYNGESV
+52 LEGKVIEYNGESV
-65 LFQRQADLQLF
+65 LFQRQNDLQLF
-76 RFNLDGLAQQSQ
+76 RFKLTALALQSQ
-88 RMIKDN
+88 RMIRDD
-94 YMTANYNVPK
+94 YMTSDYNVPK
-104 LERPLKPE
+104 LPRPLNE
-112 TIKKLATYADN
+112 ATIKKLARYADN

-130 SEKQRPTRDVD
+130 SERQRPTRDTD

-170 RGNKLKLINKLLST
+170 RGDKLKLINKLLDT

-217 EWVRNEIRNN
+217 EYVRNEIRAN

-238 ASEGAYYESGSEP
+238 AAEGAYYDSGNEA

-306 SRVRGPQEFQKIVGD
+306 GRVRGPQELQKIVNE
-321 FNKITRADKSED
+321 FNKLVREDKSD
-333 VGTLNQYR
+333 DARTFTQYR

-393 TELPKSREQFSKW
+393 TKLPQSRKQFSEW
-406 ITAEA
+406 ITSEA

-427 YGIGLIEP
+427 FGIGLIEP
-435 VDDMNDN
+435 VDDMNDM
-442 TQSSNPKL
+442 TESSNPEL

-481 SVKDDHKGVE
+481 SVKDDYESPE
-491 TFYFSGPPLQR
+491 TFYFAGPPLQR

-521 SAERVPSNYDEKYQ
+521 SPERVPSNYDEKYQ
-535 MVFERYSDK
+535 AVYERYKDK
-544 TGQEIYDELKAY
+544 TAQEIYDELKAY

-563 SRNLAEVVYQ
+563 SRNLADVVAQ
-573 LNKAEGTGYEPKK
+573 LNKADGTSYEPKK
-586 LKDRDMIRSSYVG
+586 IPARDLIRSSYVG

-637 FVEQKIIRNKNADF
+637 FVEQKIVNNKNADF
-651 MKQMAQEKRETG
+651 MKHMAQEKRETG

-676 PTSKE
+676 PNAKE
-681 MKFLK
+681 MKLLK
-686 KYIDEKDGAKHIAW
+686 KYIDQKDGAKHIAW

>member
-1 MKTLTCLIVGL
+1 MKNVSFVLLGL
-12 LVSLPAW
+12 LVSFSVGLTAQ
-19 TEESNADKINAEE
+19 ERINAED
-32 LKELSMQRKVVKIIS
+32 LKEISLERKVVTIVS
-47 KDGKQ
+47 GDGKK
-52 LEGKVLEYNGESV
+52 LEGKVIEYNGESV
-65 LFQRQADLQLF
+65 LFQRQNDLQLF
-76 RFNLDGLAQQSQ
+76 RFKLTALALQSQ
-88 RMIKDN
+88 RMIRDD
-94 YMTANYNVPK
+94 YMTSDYNVPK
-104 LERPLKPE
+104 LPRPLNE
-112 TIKKLATYADN
+112 ATIKKLARYADN

-130 SEKQRPTRDVD
+130 SERQRPTRDTD

-170 RGNKLKLINKLLST
+170 RGDKLKLINKLLDT

-217 EWVRNEIRNN
+217 EYVRNEIRAN

-238 ASEGAYYESGSEP
+238 AAEGAYYDSGNEA

-306 SRVRGPQEFQKIVGD
+306 GRVRGPQELQKIVNE
-321 FNKITRADKSED
+321 FNKLVREDKSD
-333 VGTLNQYR
+333 DARTFTQYR

-393 TELPKSREQFSKW
+393 TKLPQSRKQFSEW
-406 ITAEA
+406 ITSEA

-427 YGIGLIEP
+427 FGIGLIEP
-435 VDDMNDN
+435 VDDMNDM
-442 TQSSNPKL
+442 TESSNPEL

-481 SVKDDHKGVE
+481 SVKDDYESPE
-491 TFYFSGPPLQR
+491 TFYFAGPPLQR

-521 SAERVPSNYDEKYQ
+521 SPERVPSNYDEKYQ
-535 MVFERYSDK
+535 AVYERYKDK
-544 TGQEIYDELKAY
+544 TAQEIYDELKAY
-556 LAETEKP
+556 LAETDKP
-563 SRNLAEVVYQ
+563 SRNLADVVAQ
-573 LNKAEGTGYEPKK
+573 LNKADGTSYEPKK
-586 LKDRDMIRSSYVG
+586 IPARDLIRSSYVG

-614 DKALIEN
+614 DKQLIEN

-637 FVEQKIIRNKNADF
+637 FVEQKIVNNKNADF
-651 MKQMAQEKRETG
+651 MKHMAQEKRETG

-676 PTSKE
+676 PNAKE
-681 MKFLK
+681 MKLLK
-686 KYIDEKDGAKHIAW
+686 KYIDQKDGAKHIAW

>member
-1 MKTLTCLIVGL
+1 MRRLFYLLLGVLANLTLWSDENAPTNLNTDEIEEISQKREIVT
-12 LVSLPAW
+12 LVGR
-19 TEESNADKINAEE
+19 EGDKVI
-32 LKELSMQRKVVKIIS
+32 
-47 KDGKQ
+47 
-52 LEGKVLEYNGESV
+52 GKVLEYNGNTV
-65 LFQRQADLQLF
+65 LFQRQEDLQLF
-76 RFNLDGLAQQSQ
+76 RFSLTDLSQ
-88 RMIKDN
+88 KTVRLIKDN
-94 YMTANYNVPK
+94 YSTANYNVPK
-104 LERPLKPE
+104 LQRPLQE
-112 TIKKLATYADN
+112 LQIKKFAAYADT
-123 LVLEKLR
+123 LVLDKLR
-130 SEKQRPTRDVD
+130 IEKQRPTRDAD

-147 RAYLKIIGRIPGKAE
+147 RAYLKIIGRIPNKAE
-162 IDEFKTEM
+162 IDEFKKDM
-170 RGNKLKLINKLLST
+170 RGNRLKLINKLLDT

-217 EWVRNEIRNN
+217 EFVREEIRKN
-227 TPFDEFVQKLI
+227 TPYDQFVQKLI
-238 ASEGAYYESGSEP
+238 AAEGAYFEEGNEA

-306 SRVRGPQEFQKIVGD
+306 SQVRNKENYKLVAE
-321 FNKITRADKSED
+321 FNKIARADKSED
-333 VGTLNQYR
+333 ARVFNSYR
-341 NYIRDIMGYGLA
+341 NYIRDIIGYGLS
-353 DELGKG
+353 DLGKG
-359 TIKLTDAF
+359 DIKLTKEF
-367 MEDDAKP
+367 MEDDANP
-374 GDTLHAKAIF
+374 GDILQAKAIF
-384 APPLKIEQG
+384 APPLEIEKGIKNPQ
-393 TELPKSREQFSKW
+393 SRRQFAEWMTS
-406 ITAEA
+406 EA

-435 VDDMNDN
+435 IDDMNDN

-450 LAYLE
+450 LEYLE

-475 DLFTRD
+475 DLFTRE
-481 SVKDDHKGVE
+481 SVKDDYESPE
-491 TFYFSGPPLQR
+491 TFYFAGPPLQR

-515 VYNNID
+515 VYNDID
-521 SAERVPSNYDEKYQ
+521 SPARVPLNYDEKYKL
-535 MVFERYSDK
+535 VYDRYVDK
-544 TGQEIYDELKAY
+544 TAQEIYDELKAY

-563 SRNLAEVVYQ
+563 SRNLAEVVVSLHEKEYP
-573 LNKAEGTGYEPKK
+573 NKKIP
-586 LKDRDMIRSSYVG
+586 DRDLLRSSYVG

-614 DKALIEN
+614 DKQLIEN

-637 FVEQKIIRNKNADF
+637 FVEKRIINNKNADF
-651 MKQMAQEKRETG
+651 MKQMAEENRESG
-663 KIEDIFMSILNRE
+663 KIEDIFMSILNRK
-676 PTSKE
+676 PNPKE
-681 MKFLK
+681 MKLLK
-686 KYIDEKDGAKHIAW
+686 KYIDKPNGAKHIAW

>member
-1 MKTLTCLIVGL
+1 MKTIVYVLLGL
-12 LVSLPAW
+12 LVSLPVW
-19 TEESNADKINAEE
+19 SNETPTERINAEE
-32 LKELSMQRKVVKIIS
+32 LREISQKRKVVIIIN
-47 KDGKQ
+47 KEGKQ
-52 LEGKVLEYNGESV
+52 LEGKVLEYDGESV
-65 LFQRQADLQLF
+65 LFQRQKDLQLF
-76 RFNLDGLAQQSQ
+76 RFDLTGLAQQSQ

-104 LERPLKPE
+104 LQRPLQE
-112 TIKKLATYADN
+112 NQIKKFAAYADN

-147 RAYLKIIGRIPGKAE
+147 RAYLKIIGRIPNKAE
-162 IDEFKTEM
+162 IEEFKKEM
-170 RGNKLKLINKLLST
+170 RGNKLKLINKLLDS
-184 EGYVSH
+184 EGYINH
-190 QLNYFADI
+190 QLNYYSDI
-198 LRIQDKLNNTNINS
+198 LRIQNKLNNTNINS

-227 TPFDEFVQKLI
+227 TPFDEMVQKLI
-238 ASEGAYYESGSEP
+238 ASEGAYYEPGSEP

-292 QKQFYEMS
+292 QKQFYEMA

-306 SRVRGPQEFQKIVGD
+306 SRVQYRENSKLVGD
-321 FNKITRADKSED
+321 FNRIVRNDKTED

-341 NYIRDIMGYGLA
+341 NYIRDIMGYGLN
-353 DELGKG
+353 DNLGKG

-374 GDTLHAKAIF
+374 GDTLLAKAIF
-384 APPLKIEQG
+384 APPLEIEK
-393 TELPKSREQFSKW
+393 TDTLPQSRKQFAEW
-406 ITAEA
+406 ITSEA

-427 YGIGLIEP
+427 FGIGLIEP

-442 TQSSNPKL
+442 TQSSNPQL

-491 TFYFSGPPLQR
+491 TFYFAGPPLQR
-502 MTGEQIWD
+502 MKGEQIWD

-515 VYNNID
+515 VYNDID
-521 SAERVPSNYDEKYQ
+521 SPDRFPSNYDEKYQ
-535 MVFERYSDK
+535 AVYDRYK
-544 TGQEIYDELKAY
+544 EYTAQEIYDELKEY
-556 LAETEKP
+556 LANTEKP
-563 SRNLAEVVYQ
+563 SRNLAEVVQQ
-573 LNKAEGTGYEPKK
+573 LNEEEGRYKSK
-586 LKDRDMIRSSYVG
+586 QLKDRDLIRSSYVG
-599 YPARGGHLIRQFGGS
+599 YPPPGGHLIRQFGGS

-637 FVEQKIIRNKNADF
+637 FVEKRIINNKNADF
-651 MKQMAQEKRETG
+651 MKQMAQENRETG
-663 KIEDIFMSILNRE
+663 KIEDIFMSILNRK
-676 PTSKE
+676 PTSTE
-681 MKFLK
+681 MKLLK
-686 KYIDEKDGAKHIAW
+686 KYIDEPNGAKHIAW

>member
-1 MKTLTCLIVGL
+1 MRRLFYLLLGVLANLTLWSDENAPTNLNTDEIEEISQKREIVT
-12 LVSLPAW
+12 LVGR
-19 TEESNADKINAEE
+19 EGDKVI
-32 LKELSMQRKVVKIIS
+32 
-47 KDGKQ
+47 
-52 LEGKVLEYNGESV
+52 GKVLEYNGNTV
-65 LFQRQADLQLF
+65 LFQRQEDLQLF
-76 RFNLDGLAQQSQ
+76 RFSLTDLSQ
-88 RMIKDN
+88 KTVRLIKDN
-94 YMTANYNVPK
+94 YSTANYNVPK
-104 LERPLKPE
+104 LQRPLQE
-112 TIKKLATYADN
+112 LQIKKFAAYADT
-123 LVLEKLR
+123 LVLDKLR
-130 SEKQRPTRDVD
+130 VEKQRPTRDAD

-147 RAYLKIIGRIPGKAE
+147 RAYLKIIGRIPNKAE
-162 IDEFKTEM
+162 IDEFKKDM
-170 RGNKLKLINKLLST
+170 RGNRLKLINKLLDT

-217 EWVRNEIRNN
+217 EFVREEIRKN
-227 TPFDEFVQKLI
+227 TPYDQFVQKLI
-238 ASEGAYYESGSEP
+238 AAEGAYFEEGNEA

-306 SRVRGPQEFQKIVGD
+306 SQVRNKENYKLVAE
-321 FNKITRADKSED
+321 FNKIARADKSED
-333 VGTLNQYR
+333 ARVFNSYR
-341 NYIRDIMGYGLA
+341 NYIRDIIGYGLS
-353 DELGKG
+353 DLGKG
-359 TIKLTDAF
+359 DIKLTKEF
-367 MEDDAKP
+367 MEDDANP
-374 GDTLHAKAIF
+374 GDILQAKAIF
-384 APPLKIEQG
+384 APPLEIEKGIKNPQ
-393 TELPKSREQFSKW
+393 SRRQFAEWMTS
-406 ITAEA
+406 EA

-435 VDDMNDN
+435 IDDMNDN

-450 LAYLE
+450 LEYLE

-475 DLFTRD
+475 DLFTRE
-481 SVKDDHKGVE
+481 SVKDDYESPE
-491 TFYFSGPPLQR
+491 TFYFAGPPLQR

-515 VYNNID
+515 VYNDID
-521 SAERVPSNYDEKYQ
+521 SPARVPLNYDEKYKL
-535 MVFERYSDK
+535 VYDRYVDK
-544 TGQEIYDELKAY
+544 TAQEIYDELKAY

-563 SRNLAEVVYQ
+563 SRNLAEVVVSLHEKEYP
-573 LNKAEGTGYEPKK
+573 NKKIP
-586 LKDRDMIRSSYVG
+586 DRDLLRSSYVG

-614 DKALIEN
+614 DKQLIEN

-637 FVEQKIIRNKNADF
+637 FVEKRIINNKNADF
-651 MKQMAQEKRETG
+651 MKQMAEENRESG
-663 KIEDIFMSILNRE
+663 KIEDIFMSILNRK
-676 PTSKE
+676 PNPKE
-681 MKFLK
+681 MKLLK
-686 KYIDEKDGAKHIAW
+686 KYIDKPNGAKHIAW

>member
-1 MKTLTCLIVGL
+1 MKNVSFVLLGL
-12 LVSLPAW
+12 LVSISVGLTAQ
-19 TEESNADKINAEE
+19 ERINAED
-32 LKELSMQRKVVKIIS
+32 LKEISLERKVVTIVS
-47 KDGKQ
+47 GDGKK
-52 LEGKVLEYNGESV
+52 LEGKVIEYNGESV
-65 LFQRQADLQLF
+65 LFQRQNDLQLF
-76 RFNLDGLAQQSQ
+76 RFKLTALALQSQ
-88 RMIKDN
+88 RMIRDD
-94 YMTANYNVPK
+94 YMTSDYNVPK
-104 LERPLKPE
+104 LPRPLNE
-112 TIKKLATYADN
+112 ATIKKLARYADN

-130 SEKQRPTRDVD
+130 SERQRPTRDTD

-170 RGNKLKLINKLLST
+170 RGDKLKLINKLLDT

-217 EWVRNEIRNN
+217 EYVRNEIRAN

-238 ASEGAYYESGSEP
+238 AAEGAYYDSGNEA

-306 SRVRGPQEFQKIVGD
+306 GRVRGPQELQKIVNE
-321 FNKITRADKSED
+321 FNKLVREDKSD
-333 VGTLNQYR
+333 DARTFTQYR

-393 TELPKSREQFSKW
+393 TKLPQSRKQFSEW
-406 ITAEA
+406 ITSEA

-427 YGIGLIEP
+427 FGIGLIEP
-435 VDDMNDN
+435 VDDMNDM
-442 TQSSNPKL
+442 TESSNPEL

-481 SVKDDHKGVE
+481 SVKDDYESPE
-491 TFYFSGPPLQR
+491 TFYFAGPPLQR

-521 SAERVPSNYDEKYQ
+521 SPERVPSNYDEKYQ
-535 MVFERYSDK
+535 AVYERYKDK
-544 TGQEIYDELKAY
+544 TAQEIYDELKAY

-563 SRNLAEVVYQ
+563 SRNLADVVAQ
-573 LNKAEGTGYEPKK
+573 LNKADGTSYEPKK
-586 LKDRDMIRSSYVG
+586 IPARDLIRSSYVG

-637 FVEQKIIRNKNADF
+637 FVEQKIVNNKNADF
-651 MKQMAQEKRETG
+651 MKHMAQEKRETG

-676 PTSKE
+676 PNAKE
-681 MKFLK
+681 MKLLK
-686 KYIDEKDGAKHIAW
+686 KYIDQKDGAKHIAW